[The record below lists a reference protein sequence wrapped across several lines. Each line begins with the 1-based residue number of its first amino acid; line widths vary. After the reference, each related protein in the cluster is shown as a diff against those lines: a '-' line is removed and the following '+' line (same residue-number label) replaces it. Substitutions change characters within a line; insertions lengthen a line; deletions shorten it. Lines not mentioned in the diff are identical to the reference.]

1 MLEFIN
7 NLDWY
12 LVALVVVYLIC
23 VPLVLFNFV
32 DLLAL
37 DDKSETATFGDHLM
51 AIVCVLSAPL
61 ALLCF
66 YFVAFA
72 FYFPKSKY
80 GKKYIAWK
88 IERKLRR
95 KKIISPL
102 DWAVTKRRIIRKEK
116 RDETDNQV

>member
-12 LVALVVVYLIC
+12 LVALVVVYVIC
-23 VPLVLFNFV
+23 IPLVLFNFV

-37 DDKSETATFGDHLM
+37 DDKSQTATFGDHLM

-66 YFVAFA
+66 YLVSFA

-80 GKKYIAWK
+80 GKKYIAWN

-102 DWAVTKRRIIRKEK
+102 DWAVNKRRINRKEK
-116 RDETDNQV
+116 GNETSNQV